1 LRAALAN
8 GQAHVANRRGRVP
21 ESPGDWG
28 WRPKSRSLGWDPQGT
43 RIGWVTGNDLFLE
56 PTASYQIAQDL
67 AGNERLTLS
76 QQTLHHRLRESG
88 LLASIDHGRQMVQVR
103 RTLEGFPRQVLH
115 LKATDLV
122 GQIQEAERCQPKLKM

>member
-1 LRAALAN
+1 
-8 GQAHVANRRGRVP
+8 
-21 ESPGDWG
+21 
-28 WRPKSRSLGWDPQGT
+28 
-43 RIGWVTGNDLFLE
+43 VTGSDLFSD
-56 PTASYQIAQDL
+56 PAASYQIAQDL

-115 LKATDLV
+115 H
-122 GQIQEAERCQPKLKM
+122 EAGSVQAD